1 MFCIDRWLAFVAH
14 DIVKYLFAAG
24 GLYVLIYGAL
34 AARLA
39 SRRLQ
44 SNRADFR
51 QMRREIGWS
60 LVSAIIFGTV
70 SMLLVIGP
78 GELGWNRMYF
88 DLGSPGWPYA
98 LFSLALMIVAHDAYF
113 YWTHRLLHH
122 PIAMRWLHRTH
133 HLSRTPTPWTAYAF
147 DPGEA
152 VVQAAF
158 APLFAAV
165 VPLHPLILLVWSVHM
180 IIRNVLGH
188 AGFELM
194 PAGFARSR
202 WFGWLTTAT
211 HHDLHHAT
219 FRWNYGFYFTWWDRL
234 MGTEHPEYL
243 RHFDAATGAIREN
256 PDEANGV
263 QYMRDA

>member
-1 MFCIDRWLAFVAH
+1 MFCIDRWLAFVTH
-14 DIVKYLFAAG
+14 DIVKYLLAAG
-24 GLYVLIYGAL
+24 SLYVLIYGAL
-34 AARLA
+34 AARLV

-78 GELGWNRMYF
+78 GELGWNQMYF
-88 DLGSPGWPYA
+88 ALDSRGWPYA

-122 PIAMRWLHRTH
+122 PVAMRWLHRTH

-152 VVQAAF
+152 LVQAGF
-158 APLFAAV
+158 APLFAAL
-165 VPLHPLILLVWSVHM
+165 VPLHPLILLIWSVHM
-180 IIRNVLGH
+180 IVRNVMGH

-194 PAGFARSR
+194 PAGFARNP
-202 WFGWLTTAT
+202 WLGWLTTTT
-211 HHDLHHAT
+211 HHDLHHET
-219 FRWNYGFYFTWWDRL
+219 FRWNFGFYFTWWDRL

-243 RHFDAATGAIREN
+243 RRFEAATGAGR
-256 PDEANGV
+256 ANSLE
-263 QYMRDA
+263 YMREV

>member
-1 MFCIDRWLAFVAH
+1 MLCFDRWLAFITH
-14 DIVKYLFAAG
+14 DIVKYVLAAG
-24 GLYVLIYGAL
+24 GLYVLIYGLL
-34 AARLA
+34 ATRLA

-44 SNRADFR
+44 TARPDFR
-51 QMRREIGWS
+51 HIGREVGWS
-60 LVSAIIFGTV
+60 LVSAVIFGTT
-70 SMLLVIGP
+70 SLLLVIGP

-88 DLGSPGWPYA
+88 NIEARGWSYA
-98 LFSLALMIVAHDAYF
+98 IFSLALMIVVHDAYF

-122 PIAMRWLHRTH
+122 PVLMRQVHRTH

-147 DPGEA
+147 DPAEA
-152 VVQAAF
+152 VVQVAF
-158 APLFAAV
+158 PPLFAAL
-165 VPLHPLILLVWSVHM
+165 VPLHPLILLIWSVHM
-180 IIRNVLGH
+180 IVRNVLGH

-234 MGTEHPEYL
+234 MGTEHPGYL
-243 RHFDAATGAIREN
+243 ERFDAATGALRWS
-256 PDEANGV
+256 DRVEAAGKP
-263 QYMRDA
+263 